1 MATSCHAWS
10 YRMGNMIM
18 TAATDAPTPLSRSEV
33 EDWDQRWLEAW
44 NAHEVET
51 LLSMCARDVFFD
63 EPSLPTPARGR
74 EEVRSFLQA
83 TFEAYPDMRIDVLG
97 PPVLIDGSTSVLS
110 RYRVSATMT
119 GAWVPGNLAPTRA
132 RMSFEGIDHWTF
144 TDSGLSRCTTY
155 YDTLGVAR
163 QLGIIPQVAS
173 RGERTLTRL
182 QHLQAWFQRRGNP
195 AT

>member
-1 MATSCHAWS
+1 
-10 YRMGNMIM
+10 MIM
-18 TAATDAPTPLSRSEV
+18 TAATDGPAPLSWSEV

-51 LLSMCARDVFFD
+51 LLSMCAPNVFFD
-63 EPSLPTPARGR
+63 EPSLTTPARGR

-83 TFEAYPDMRIDVLG
+83 TFGTYPDMRIEVLG

-119 GAWVPGNLAPTRA
+119 GPWAPGNLAPTGA
-132 RMSFEGIDHWTF
+132 RMTFEGIDNWTF
-144 TDSGLSRCTTY
+144 ADGLLSQCTTY
-155 YDTLGVAR
+155 YDTLGAAR
-163 QLGIIPQVAS
+163 QLGILPQAGS
-173 RGERTLTRL
+173 RAERMLGRL
-182 QHLQAWFQRRGNP
+182 QHLQAWFQRRGTP